1 MGELVK
7 ESRVPL
13 HMLRWKT
20 IVLVS
25 AVLLL
30 DVSAFLLLATLS
42 MSYGDVTD
50 LLEDE
55 THQQFERGATVG

>member
-1 MGELVK
+1 
-7 ESRVPL
+7 
-13 HMLRWKT
+13 MLRWKT